1 VADHSLGHVNELLL
15 DEDRCYRAARSRDR
29 RFDGVFYLAVK
40 TTGIY
45 CRPSCPAITPR
56 RHNVRFYPTAA
67 AAHDA
72 GFRACRRCLPDAT
85 PGSPDWD
92 VRADVAG
99 RAMRLISDGLVER
112 EGVTGLAKRL
122 GYGTRHLNRVLSAEL
137 GAGPLALAR
146 ARRAQT
152 ARVLIE
158 TTRISMADAAFAA
171 GFASIRQFND
181 TIRTVYGCS
190 PRELRASAAG
200 RRSAPSPPGELEIRL
215 PMRLPFNAAALLRF
229 LEPRSVPGLE
239 SVAADTVR
247 RVLTLPNGPA
257 VVELR
262 PERAFVR
269 CRLRM
274 TDLRDLGSAVE
285 RCRRLFDLDADPVAV
300 DESLGG
306 DPVLGSLVCSGAGVR
321 VPGQIDGFEL
331 AARAI
336 IGQQVS
342 IAAAR
347 TTLGRLIR
355 RFGQPLGFDDD
366 ELTHAFPEPGVL
378 MEADPADL
386 GMPAARGRALIGLA
400 AAVVQGDVALDRGE
414 DRGEVAKALLT
425 LPGIGRWT
433 ADYIAMRA
441 LGDPDVFMPSDLGVR
456 HAMQHHGLPA
466 DPSGAE
472 AHAGR
477 WRPWRSYAQMYLWN
491 DLIERSNST

>member
-1 VADHSLGHVNELLL
+1 
-15 DEDRCYRAARSRDR
+15 
-29 RFDGVFYLAVK
+29 
-40 TTGIY
+40 
-45 CRPSCPAITPR
+45 
-56 RHNVRFYPTAA
+56 
-67 AAHDA
+67 
-72 GFRACRRCLPDAT
+72 
-85 PGSPDWD
+85 
-92 VRADVAG
+92 
-99 RAMRLISDGLVER
+99 
-112 EGVTGLAKRL
+112 
-122 GYGTRHLNRVLSAEL
+122 
-137 GAGPLALAR
+137 
-146 ARRAQT
+146 
-152 ARVLIE
+152 
-158 TTRISMADAAFAA
+158 
-171 GFASIRQFND
+171 
-181 TIRTVYGCS
+181 
-190 PRELRASAAG
+190 
-200 RRSAPSPPGELEIRL
+200 
-215 PMRLPFNAAALLRF
+215 
-229 LEPRSVPGLE
+229 
-239 SVAADTVR
+239 
-247 RVLTLPNGPA
+247 
-257 VVELR
+257 
-262 PERAFVR
+262 
-269 CRLRM
+269 M

-306 DPVLGSLVCSGAGVR
+306 DPVLGSLVCSGPGVR

-342 IAAAR
+342 VAAAR

-366 ELTHAFPEPGVL
+366 ELTHAFPEAGVL
-378 MEADPADL
+378 MKADPADL

-400 AAVVQGDVALDRGE
+400 AAVFQGDVALDRGE
-414 DRGEVAKALLT
+414 DRGEVAKALLA

-433 ADYIAMRA
+433 ADYIVMRA